1 MTTLQAELQKLH
13 KSVIEM
19 AELGISQL
27 QKAKEAFLNTDKD
40 LAQEIIHNE
49 KRMNAMELSIDRDCE
64 NIFALLNPVAID
76 LRFVISVLKI
86 NSDLERIGDYSDSI
100 AAYVLDFDIKID
112 KKLAKALKVEEMFD
126 RAISIVE
133 DVKTAFETGDTKL
146 ARTVFKKDVELNSI
160 NSDSSKVIEEAVKAE
175 PSLIRHSLF
184 MFSVIRKL
192 ERVGDH
198 ATNIAEDLIFYH
210 EAQVLK
216 HKKLKKKIK

>member
-1 MTTLQAELQKLH
+1 MTSLQLELDKLH

-40 LAQEIIHNE
+40 LAQEIIHKE
-49 KRMNAMELSIDRDCE
+49 KRMNAIELSIDRDCE
-64 NIFALLNPVAID
+64 NILALLNPVAVD

-100 AAYVLDFDIKID
+100 ADYVLDFDLKID
-112 KKLAKALKVEEMFD
+112 EELAKALKINEMFD
-126 RAISIVE
+126 RTISIVE

-146 ARTVFKKDVELNSI
+146 ARSVFKKDVELNAI
-160 NSDSSKVIEEAVKAE
+160 NKDASSVIQKFLKENQ
-175 PSLIRHSLF
+175 SLVRHSLF

-198 ATNIAEDLIFYH
+198 ATNIAEDLIFFQ
-210 EAQVLK
+210 EAEVLK
-216 HKKLKKKIK
+216 HKKLKKKLK